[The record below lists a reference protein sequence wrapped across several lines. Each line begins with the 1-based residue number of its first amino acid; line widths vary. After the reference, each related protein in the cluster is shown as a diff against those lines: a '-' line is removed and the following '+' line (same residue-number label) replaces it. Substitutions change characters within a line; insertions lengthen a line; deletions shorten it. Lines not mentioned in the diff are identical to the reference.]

1 MNKISFAATHVAND
15 FGIPANRLSRLF
27 ALFVGLGSEP
37 RTGKTADTL
46 SLAKGRLHY
55 VAKPQGQQITC
66 MAGSVWLTFDGE
78 PQDVV
83 LEAGESYRC
92 VSHSR
97 LGISAFEAA
106 TVQIA

>member
-1 MNKISFAATHVAND
+1 MNKISFTATHAAND
-15 FGIPANRLSRLF
+15 FGISADRLARLF
-27 ALFVGLGSEP
+27 ALFAGLSSEP
-37 RTGKTADTL
+37 RTRKTTDRV

-55 VAKPQGQQITC
+55 VEKPQGKQVTC
-66 MAGSVWLTFDGE
+66 TAGSVWLTFDGE

>member
-1 MNKISFAATHVAND
+1 MNKFSFTATHAANG
-15 FGIPANRLSRLF
+15 FGIPADRLSHLF
-27 ALFVGLGSEP
+27 ALLVGLGCEP

-46 SLAKGRLHY
+46 SLAKGGLHY
-55 VAKPQGQQITC
+55 VAKPRSQQITC
-66 MAGSVWLTFDGE
+66 MAGAVWLTFDGE

-92 VSHSR
+92 VSNSR